1 MKIKIFL
8 LIFFLSLFNVFI
20 SFADNNIYT
29 KSQLLFNSYENKLN
43 NFTNEEQIKKVEHI
57 NNWITKILWWQLS
70 KDDRLF
76 LIYFKR
82 LLIKKIDSLNNLK
95 EDNIVALENINF
107 DNFND
112 IYLENL
118 KKLGIVLE

>member
-8 LIFFLSLFNVFI
+8 LIFFLSLCNVFI

-82 LLIKKIDSLNNLK
+82 LLIKKIDSLLVK
-95 EDNIVALENINF
+95 
-107 DNFND
+107 
-112 IYLENL
+112 
-118 KKLGIVLE
+118 